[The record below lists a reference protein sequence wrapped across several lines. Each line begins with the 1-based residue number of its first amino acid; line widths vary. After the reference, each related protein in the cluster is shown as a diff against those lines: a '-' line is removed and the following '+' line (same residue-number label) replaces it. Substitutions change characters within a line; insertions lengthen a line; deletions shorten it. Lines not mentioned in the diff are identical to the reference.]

1 MPDGPHTGAR
11 NAVAVVFALNGLSFS
26 CLVARL
32 PDIRSGLDLSNGGL
46 GLLLLLITVGSL
58 VALSASGRLVGRFG
72 ATAVVRAG
80 CVAVVVGFVLS
91 AAGVALSSSVPVTAA
106 GFLVYGLGI
115 GGWDVAMNVEAAEV
129 ERALGRTIM
138 PRFHAGWSLGTFG
151 GAGVGVVLTR
161 LDVPVAPHLVVG
173 ALVSGGVAAR
183 AAGRFLATSAAAA
196 APAGPGPEEGR
207 RTRSPWTEPRT
218 LAIGVMVMCF
228 ALVEGA
234 ANDWLTLALIDG
246 YDVPHWAGVAG
257 FALFVSAMT
266 TGRLTGPAAL
276 DRFGRAPVLGLSA
289 LVSAVGVLLVVWGGS
304 WPLVALG
311 ILLWGTGA
319 ALGFPVGMSAAAD
332 DPVGAAR
339 RVGVVATIAYGAFL
353 GGPPLLGAL
362 ADRVGTLESLLAAA
376 GVMVVAMLTVGAAR
390 ERSATTASD

>member
-1 MPDGPHTGAR
+1 MPDNAAR
-11 NAVAVVFALNGLSFS
+11 NAVGVVFALNGLSFS

-32 PDIRSGLDLSNGGL
+32 PDIRAGLDLSNGRL

-58 VALSASGRLVGRFG
+58 VSLSASGRLVGRLG

-80 CVAVVVGFVLS
+80 CAAVVVGFVLA
-91 AAGVALSSSVPVTAA
+91 AAGVSLWSSVPVTAA
-106 GFLVYGLGI
+106 GFVVYGLGI
-115 GGWDVAMNVEAAEV
+115 GAWDVAMNVEAAEV

-151 GAGVGVVLTR
+151 GAGIGVVLTR
-161 LDVPVAPHLVVG
+161 LDVPVAAHLVGG
-173 ALVSGGVAAR
+173 ALVAGAVAAR
-183 AAGRFLATSAAAA
+183 AAGRFLATHTEDAPDAATE
-196 APAGPGPEEGR
+196 AGEGR
-207 RTRSPWTEPRT
+207 RRSRSPWTEPRT
-218 LAIGVMVMCF
+218 LAIGLMVMCF

-266 TGRLTGPAAL
+266 VGRLTGPVAL

-289 LVSAVGVLLVVWGGS
+289 LVAAGGVLLVVWGGS

-332 DPVGAAR
+332 EPAGAAR
-339 RVGVVATIAYGAFL
+339 RVGAVATIAYGAFL

-362 ADRVGTLESLLAAA
+362 ADQVGTLSSLLAAA
-376 GVMVVAMLTVGAAR
+376 AVMAVAMLTVGAAR
-390 ERSATTASD
+390 ERRGPVEVSG